1 MFGRF
6 SLKATHLKCFGEE
19 AQGFEELKL
28 INLIIGRNNSGK
40 STLVDLL
47 HQATLKEVAFTDMH
61 RRKGAPP
68 PSILTTT
75 LVGEPSISRA
85 FPFSTSGG
93 PIEGNHYEFGKRFI
107 KGELTVRLGINDA
120 HEFVGY
126 RPAPDGAA
134 SQASLADY
142 PEQNRLITQR
152 PERNPLKGKIFWRL
166 AAERD
171 IVEEPDAQN
180 GALDVFSNG
189 RGITNMLQAYLNK
202 SYLPSELVQDT
213 LLSALNE
220 VFGPDASFINLT
232 TQMHRSNLWELY
244 LFEKGKGR
252 IALSQSGSGLKT
264 IIHALCYIHLLPH
277 QSGRPLSEYIFA
289 FEELENNLHPA
300 MQRRLLNYIAKK
312 AREHQFIAV
321 FTTHSSVAID
331 LFNTETDAQI
341 VHVTHDGAQAKCQ
354 SVKAYIEQSGVLDDL
369 DVRASDLLQSNG
381 VIWVE
386 GPSDRIYIN
395 RWIDL
400 WSGGQFREGS
410 HYQCVFYGGRLLA
423 HLAAGTDG
431 DPEAEGVS
439 ILRVNRNAA
448 VLIDSD
454 KRTEDSEINAT
465 KKRVCQEIEN
475 VGGYAWVTD
484 GREIENYL
492 PMGLI
497 GRWLAKD
504 LGSIST
510 EPFDSFFELLNSI
523 VPLLGDKEAQ
533 RKPMLAEQLS
543 RITTREDLESAPNL
557 SARLDAMCRSLRS
570 WNQVTS

>member
-47 HQATLKEVAFTDMH
+47 YQVTLKDVDFSDVH
-61 RRKGAPP
+61 SRRGAPP

-75 LVGEPSISRA
+75 LAGDPAISRA
-85 FPFSTSGG
+85 FPPNTSGG
-93 PIEGNHYEFGKRFI
+93 PIPGNHYEFGKKFI
-107 KGELTVRLGINDA
+107 EGQLTVRLGKGDA
-120 HEFVGY
+120 HEFVDF
-126 RPAPDGAA
+126 RPAPLFPK
-134 SQASLADY
+134 SSLADY
-142 PEQNRLITQR
+142 PEQRLLVVQR
-152 PERNPLKGKIFWRL
+152 RERNPLKGKIFWRL

-180 GALDVFSNG
+180 GALEVLSNG

-220 VFGPDASFINLT
+220 VFGPDASFTSLT
-232 TQMHRSNLWELY
+232 AQMHRSTLWELY

-312 AREHQFIAV
+312 AREHQFMAF

-331 LFNTETDAQI
+331 LFNTEADAQI
-341 VHVTHDGAQAKCQ
+341 VHVTHDGVQATCQ
-354 SVKAYIEQSGVLDDL
+354 TVKAYIEQSGILDDL

-386 GPSDRIYIN
+386 GPSDRIYLN

-400 WSGGQFREGS
+400 WSGGQLKEGS

-423 HLAAGTDG
+423 HLSAGTEG
-431 DPEAEGVS
+431 DLEPEGVS

-454 KRTEDSEINAT
+454 KRTADTEINST
-465 KKRVCQEIEN
+465 KKRVCQEIED

-510 EPFDSFFELLNSI
+510 GPFDSFFDLLNTI

-557 SARLDAMCRSLRS
+557 SVRLDALCRSLRS
-570 WNQVTS
+570 WNQVAS